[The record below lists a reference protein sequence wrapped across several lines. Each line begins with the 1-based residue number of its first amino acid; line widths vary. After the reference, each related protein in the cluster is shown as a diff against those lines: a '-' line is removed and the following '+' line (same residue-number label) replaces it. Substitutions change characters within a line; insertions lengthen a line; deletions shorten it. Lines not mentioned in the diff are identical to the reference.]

1 MSLRRSSRWRTFSRH
16 NHNEA
21 RKIPP
26 PKFCLRGLMAR
37 GFCRF
42 RRRFPASKRRWKR
55 PPLFP
60 GTTRPLLPGAPFP
73 HLLICL
79 SLARLS
85 KTCPGD
91 RYCSPENR
99 TIRRSSPTAARSN
112 RTLAASL
119 FDVNDRSNISATIAG
134 MSSPN
139 WKRNMGQ
146 RNHAKEKI
154 SLDGLPKETIAAVI
168 IAQMYQV
175 QAIADE
181 HRDAGAR
188 EMLYMASNLV
198 LDLLNGYT
206 TPAVVAAIPQIQA
219 IIAGQGE

>member
-1 MSLRRSSRWRTFSRH
+1 
-16 NHNEA
+16 
-21 RKIPP
+21 
-26 PKFCLRGLMAR
+26 
-37 GFCRF
+37 
-42 RRRFPASKRRWKR
+42 
-55 PPLFP
+55 
-60 GTTRPLLPGAPFP
+60 
-73 HLLICL
+73 
-79 SLARLS
+79 
-85 KTCPGD
+85 
-91 RYCSPENR
+91 
-99 TIRRSSPTAARSN
+99 
-112 RTLAASL
+112 
-119 FDVNDRSNISATIAG
+119 
-134 MSSPN
+134 
-139 WKRNMGQ
+139 MGQ